1 VSPDPTASPTPV
13 TVLDGPEAVKAAVG
27 THLGFSDWVEI
38 DQDRVNLFADATGDH
53 QWIHVDPERAKD
65 GPFGAA
71 IAHGYLTLSLSN
83 LFLPQIVEFTG
94 FSAGVNYGVDKV
106 RFIAPVKVGD
116 RIRGGAELVELSE
129 VKGGLQTLVRI
140 TIEIEGGSK
149 PACVID
155 SLSRWL
161 D

>member
-1 VSPDPTASPTPV
+1 MAAATTLNGPDDVRAN
-13 TVLDGPEAVKAAVG
+13 VG
-27 THLGFSDWVEI
+27 KHLGYSEWITV

-53 QWIHVDPERAKD
+53 QWIHVDVERATS
-65 GPFGAA
+65 GPFGAP

-83 LFLPQIVEFTG
+83 YFLPQIVEVQG

-106 RFIAPVKVGD
+106 RFPSPVKVGS
-116 RIRGGAELVELSE
+116 RVRAGAELAAVSE
-129 VKGGLQTLVRI
+129 VTGGLQTTIVI
-140 TIEIEGGSK
+140 TVEVEGSPK

-161 D
+161 V